1 MCNEFKNIIFPN
13 KKILPRCRLII
24 SQQTT
29 DLQLGNTCRSISST
43 IMLSL
48 YICDKSSTSHQSS
61 IMHAVTHSP
70 PLWEVLKH
78 DTNVTHLHI
87 PFSDSSLYNLV
98 LNNTVIIVYKLMYL
112 SDITE
117 CALSPI
123 LCYLNVHLAM
133 KLQMPVTLTEEKKK
147 SVKMQ
152 TGC

>member
-1 MCNEFKNIIFPN
+1 
-13 KKILPRCRLII
+13 
-24 SQQTT
+24 
-29 DLQLGNTCRSISST
+29 
-43 IMLSL
+43 
-48 YICDKSSTSHQSS
+48 
-61 IMHAVTHSP
+61 
-70 PLWEVLKH
+70 
-78 DTNVTHLHI
+78 
-87 PFSDSSLYNLV
+87 
-98 LNNTVIIVYKLMYL
+98 MYL